1 MAIHLV
7 QYNPEIPQNT
17 GNIMRTCATTDI
29 KLHLIKPMGF
39 SLDEKSIKRSG
50 ANYVNEVDYTVYEN
64 WEEFVEKN
72 KGGKFCFCTRY
83 GQKNHAEMDFSNL
96 EEDYYI
102 VLGAESSGIPKE
114 ILRPYFE
121 NCFRVPMTNKVRS
134 LNVSNVAAILAYEA
148 LRQQEFLDLWTVEPF
163 KGADWVLRDDE

>member
-1 MAIHLV
+1 
-7 QYNPEIPQNT
+7 
-17 GNIMRTCATTDI
+17 
-29 KLHLIKPMGF
+29 MGF

-50 ANYVNEVDYTVYEN
+50 ANYVNGKKTIQSDEN

-72 KGGKFCFCTRY
+72 KGGKFCSVLVMVKRI
-83 GQKNHAEMDFSNL
+83 HAEMDFSNL
-96 EEDYYI
+96 KKSSDYI
-102 VLGAESSGIPKE
+102 VLGAESSGIQKE

-148 LRQQEFLDLWTVEPF
+148 LRQQEFLDLWTVETF
-163 KGADWVLRDDE
+163 KGADWVFVTMNNRKGVAFVAPFLFATVSCEDSRLNG

>member
-1 MAIHLV
+1 
-7 QYNPEIPQNT
+7 
-17 GNIMRTCATTDI
+17 
-29 KLHLIKPMGF
+29 
-39 SLDEKSIKRSG
+39 
-50 ANYVNEVDYTVYEN
+50 
-64 WEEFVEKN
+64 
-72 KGGKFCFCTRY
+72 
-83 GQKNHAEMDFSNL
+83 MDFSNL

-148 LRQQEFLDLWTVEPF
+148 LRQQEVFRFMDSRTIQRCRLGFT
-163 KGADWVLRDDE
+163 

>member
-17 GNIMRTCATTDI
+17 GNIMRTCAATDI

-83 GQKNHAEMDFSNL
+83 GQKNHAEMDFSNP

-134 LNVSNVAAILAYEA
+134 FNVSNVAAILAYEA

>member
-1 MAIHLV
+1 M
-7 QYNPEIPQNT
+7 
-17 GNIMRTCATTDI
+17 
-29 KLHLIKPMGF
+29 
-39 SLDEKSIKRSG
+39 
-50 ANYVNEVDYTVYEN
+50 NEVGYTVYEN

-83 GQKNHAEMDFSNL
+83 GQKNHAEMDFSNP

>member
-1 MAIHLV
+1 MV
-7 QYNPEIPQNT
+7 KK
-17 GNIMRTCATTDI
+17 IMT
-29 KLHLIKPMGF
+29 
-39 SLDEKSIKRSG
+39 
-50 ANYVNEVDYTVYEN
+50 
-64 WEEFVEKN
+64 
-72 KGGKFCFCTRY
+72 
-83 GQKNHAEMDFSNL
+83 QMDFSNP

-102 VLGAESSGIPKE
+102 ILGAESSGIPKE